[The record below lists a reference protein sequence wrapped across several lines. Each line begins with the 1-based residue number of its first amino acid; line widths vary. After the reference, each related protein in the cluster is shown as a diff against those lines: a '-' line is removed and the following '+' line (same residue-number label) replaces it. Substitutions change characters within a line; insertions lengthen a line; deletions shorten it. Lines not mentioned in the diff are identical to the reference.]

1 MLLGGLIGFK
11 LEKKEYKEAINGNV
25 YDITTSSNALIFVLF
40 TAPYMD
46 YRGIFASSGYGGGR
60 TYNTINEL
68 KFQQAGIVGFTL
80 SYERNMLKG
89 TITTPQS
96 CSLSISVVTF

>member
-1 MLLGGLIGFK
+1 MG
-11 LEKKEYKEAINGNV
+11 KKEYKEAIDGNV
-25 YDITTSSNALIFVLF
+25 YNITTSSNALIFVLF
-40 TAPYMD
+40 TAPHMD
-46 YRGIFASSGYGGGR
+46 YRGIFASSGYGAGR

-68 KFQQAGIVGFTL
+68 KFQQAGNVGFTL
-80 SYERNMLKG
+80 SYEKNMLKG